1 MTAPLDV
8 IDPITIKNYGRV
20 AWNNLAETFPIAKL
34 LQSKGNIL
42 TNQTG
47 TSLAW
52 PIEAG
57 RHDVYTVADAQDVTD
72 LYTTRKRF
80 AQPTLPWGEVAA
92 FRLFTKGQL
101 RQNGGQQALVDFK
114 KREIPAMFRDLAV
127 ASRSSGGSTVD
138 GGIFWQFLNRN
149 ISSYTG
155 SGTSL
160 AGLPSVFTGNAAI
173 TWSSA
178 TKTGTINNTSYA
190 GLSCVLGGLASSV
203 DGAENDA
210 WTPTALN
217 TTSTAWAGST
227 TNNTFRYNFFEIAN
241 AAISAGNRF
250 SGTDMSLTPDCF
262 LFTRA
267 MYEDALYQITQ
278 KQSFLLTGAVQKG
291 AVFGIGADTQNGVNH
306 AGYPCYWDFNMPT
319 STGYLLNFSQIW
331 MYRLPLLESSGDK
344 PLMSTSG
351 SVDDAVASGDMFE
364 TEVKYNDSRRAL
376 TCSATFPGQFAIN
389 GRYQVMMYAGA

>member
-20 AWNNLAETFPIAKL
+20 AWNNLAESFPIVKL
-34 LQSKGNIL
+34 LLAKGNIE
-42 TNQTG
+42 TNVGG
-47 TSLAW
+47 TAINW
-52 PIEAG
+52 PVEGG

-72 LYTTRKRF
+72 LYTTRKRYV
-80 AQPTLPWGEVAA
+80 QPTLPWGEVAA

-101 RQNGGQQALVDFK
+101 RQNSGAQALVDFK
-114 KREIPAMFRDLAV
+114 KKEIPAMFRDLAV

-149 ISSYTG
+149 IQSYSG

-160 AGLPSVFTGNAAI
+160 AGLPSVFTGNSAI
-173 TWSSA
+173 TWSSN
-178 TKTGTINNTSYA
+178 TKLGTINNTSYA
-190 GLSCVLGGLASSV
+190 GLTCVLNGMNSTV
-203 DGAENDA
+203 DGAEADM
-210 WTPTALN
+210 WTPTAIN
-217 TTSTAWAGST
+217 TTSTLFGTTTPTFAG
-227 TNNTFRYNFFEIAN
+227 NTFAILNE
-241 AAISAGNRF
+241 AISAGNRF

-262 LFTRA
+262 MFTKSMYTDA
-267 MYEDALYQITQ
+267 MNAITA
-278 KQSFLLTGAVQKG
+278 KQSFLLTGAVSKTDI
-291 AVFGIGADTQNGVNH
+291 FGLGTNNMNGVNH
-306 AGYPCYWDFNMPT
+306 AGYPCYWDFNMPA

-331 MYRLPLLESSGDK
+331 LKRQPLFESSGDK

-351 SVDDAVASGDMFE
+351 SVDDGLTSGDMYE

-389 GRYQVMMYAGA
+389 GRYQTLLFAGA